1 MDQKNL
7 EQSPEEVLAEGR
19 EGRLRA
25 EDFEA
30 HRSHLRAVAY
40 RMLGSLAEADDA
52 VQETWLRASA
62 ADTSEVANTGGWL
75 TTIATRTCLNV
86 LRSRATRREE
96 QLETAYGADRPD
108 SRPSPEQE
116 VEAADAVGIALLVVL
131 DTLTPDERL
140 AFVLHDLFAI
150 PFDEIA
156 AILERTPASARQ
168 LASRAR
174 RRVRGT
180 TPAVPDS
187 FRQQQAVSA
196 FLAATRT
203 GDFEALVA
211 LLHPDVVLT
220 ADPAVIPTPEPVVV
234 LGAHTVAKGAMAA
247 TGRAQFTGPALL
259 DGVLG
264 LAMAPNGRLRLVLA
278 FTVHPDS
285 GLITAVEVIAE
296 PQRLAALELAVGS

>member
-1 MDQKNL
+1 MNEKNL
-7 EQSPEEVLAEGR
+7 EKS
-19 EGRLRA
+19 LRA

-30 HRSHLRAVAY
+30 HRPHLRAVAH

-62 ADTSEVANTGGWL
+62 ADTSEIVNTGGWL
-75 TTIATRTCLNV
+75 TTIATRTCLNA

-96 QLETAYGADRPD
+96 ELETAYGSDRPD
-108 SRPSPEQE
+108 GRPSPEQE

-140 AFVLHDLFAI
+140 AFVLHDLFAL

-156 AILERTPASARQ
+156 AILERSPASARQ

-174 RRVRGT
+174 RRVKGT
-180 TPAVPDS
+180 APAAPDS
-187 FRQQQAVSA
+187 TRQRQAVDA
-196 FLAATRT
+196 FLAASRA
-203 GDFEALVA
+203 GDFEALVT

-247 TGRAQFTGPALL
+247 TGRAQFTGLALL
-259 DGVLG
+259 DGFPG
-264 LAMAPNGRLRLVLA
+264 LVMAPQGQLRLVLA
-278 FTVHPDS
+278 FTIEPET
-285 GLITAVEVIAE
+285 GLITAVDVIAE
-296 PQRLAALELAVGS
+296 PRRLAALDLAVA

>member
-1 MDQKNL
+1 MDEKNL
-7 EQSPEEVLAEGR
+7 EKGLEVSPEESLG
-19 EGRLRA
+19 GSLRA

-30 HRSHLRAVAY
+30 HRPHLRAVAY
-40 RMLGSLAEADDA
+40 RMLGSLAEAEDA

-108 SRPSPEQE
+108 GRPSPEQE

-174 RRVRGT
+174 RRVKGT
-180 TPAVPDS
+180 TPATPDS
-187 FRQQQAVSA
+187 SRQHQAVTA

-259 DGVLG
+259 DGTLG
-264 LAMAPNGRLRLVLA
+264 LAMAPNGHLRLVLT
-278 FTVHPDS
+278 FTVEPGS

-296 PQRLAALELAVGS
+296 PQRLAALELAVA

>member
-1 MDQKNL
+1 MHEKNL
-7 EQSPEEVLAEGR
+7 EK
-19 EGRLRA
+19 RLGA

-30 HRSHLRAVAY
+30 HRPHLRAVAY
-40 RMLGSLAEADDA
+40 RMLGSLAEAEDA

-62 ADTSEVANTGGWL
+62 ADTAEVVNLGGWL
-75 TTIATRTCLNV
+75 TTIATRTCLNA

-96 QLETAYGADRPD
+96 DLQTADGTDRPD
-108 SRPSPEQE
+108 GRPSPEQE

-131 DTLTPDERL
+131 DTLSPDERL

-156 AILERTPASARQ
+156 VILERTPASARQ

-180 TPAVPDS
+180 TPAAPDS
-187 FRQQQAVSA
+187 SRQRQAVTA

-211 LLHPDVVLT
+211 LLHPEVVLT

-259 DGVLG
+259 DGTLG
-264 LAMAPNGRLRLVLA
+264 LAMAPQGRLRLVLA
-278 FTVHPDS
+278 FTVAPDS
-285 GLITAVEVIAE
+285 GLITAVDVIAE
-296 PQRLAALELAVGS
+296 PDRLAALELAVA

>member
-1 MDQKNL
+1 MAGKNL
-7 EQSPEEVLAEGR
+7 GTS
-19 EGRLRA
+19 LRA
-25 EDFEA
+25 EIFEA
-30 HRSHLRAVAY
+30 HRPHLRAVAY
-40 RMLGSLAEADDA
+40 RMLGSLAEAEDA

-62 ADTSEVANTGGWL
+62 ADVGEVRNIGGWL
-75 TTIATRTCLNV
+75 TTVTTRTCLNA
-86 LRSRATRREE
+86 LRSRAARREE
-96 QLETAYGADRPD
+96 DLQTAYGADRPD
-108 SRPSPEQE
+108 GSPTPEQE

-180 TPAVPDS
+180 SPATPDAS
-187 FRQQQAVSA
+187 RRQQAVSA
-196 FLAATRT
+196 FLAATRA

-259 DGVLG
+259 DGAYG
-264 LAMAPNGRLRLVLA
+264 LAMAPHGHLRVLLT
-278 FTVHPDS
+278 FTTHPDS
-285 GLITAVEVIAE
+285 GLITAIDVIAE
-296 PQRLAALELAVGS
+296 PKRLAAVEVAVAVA

>member
-1 MDQKNL
+1 MDEKNL
-7 EQSPEEVLAEGR
+7 ENRPDRSLGKS
-19 EGRLRA
+19 LRA
-25 EDFEA
+25 GDFEA
-30 HRSHLRAVAY
+30 HRPHLRAVAY
-40 RMLGSLAEADDA
+40 RMLGSLAEAEDA
-52 VQETWLRASA
+52 VQETWLRAAA
-62 ADTSEVANTGGWL
+62 ADSSEVVNTGGWL

-96 QLETAYGADRPD
+96 ELETAYGADRPD
-108 SRPSPEQE
+108 GRPSPEQE

-140 AFVLHDLFAI
+140 AFVLHDLFAV

-156 AILERTPASARQ
+156 AILERTPASTRQ

-180 TPAVPDS
+180 SPSTLDS
-187 FRQQQAVSA
+187 SRQQQAVSA

-259 DGVLG
+259 DGVSG
-264 LAMAPNGRLRLVLA
+264 LAMAPNGRLRLVLT

-296 PQRLAALELAVGS
+296 PQRLAALEVAVVGQP